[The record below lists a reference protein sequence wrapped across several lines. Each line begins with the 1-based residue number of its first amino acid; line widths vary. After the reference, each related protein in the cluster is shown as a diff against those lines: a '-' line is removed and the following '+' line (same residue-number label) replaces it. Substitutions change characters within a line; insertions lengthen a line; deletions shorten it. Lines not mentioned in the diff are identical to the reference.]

1 MLGCRG
7 SGRTRYS
14 EGLVARVV
22 GNKDCFHVL
31 ATVNSTAI
39 NIGVGASFRI
49 RIGSKYMPR
58 SGIAGSYGN
67 FIFSFLSNPH
77 MFCIVAAPIY
87 IPTKN
92 VGVFPFFHNLSSI
105 YYL

>member
-31 ATVNSTAI
+31 ATVNSDAMI
-39 NIGVGASFRI
+39 L
-49 RIGSKYMPR
+49 
-58 SGIAGSYGN
+58 GN
-67 FIFSFLSNPH
+67 LYLFQLW
-77 MFCIVAAPIY
+77 
-87 IPTKN
+87 
-92 VGVFPFFHNLSSI
+92 FPLGNDQ
-105 YYL
+105 

>member
-1 MLGCRG
+1 
-7 SGRTRYS
+7 
-14 EGLVARVV
+14 
-22 GNKDCFHVL
+22 
-31 ATVNSTAI
+31 
-39 NIGVGASFRI
+39 
-49 RIGSKYMPR
+49 MPR

-67 FIFSFLSNPH
+67 FIFSFLSNLH
-77 MFCIVAAPIY
+77 MFCTVAAPIY